1 MSDSQENQACSVLHL
16 EPPSHFLEQFSPVA
30 ARHKLHI
37 VKRSQTINVSNKNT
51 IIRICHILRTG
62 VHCAVKMINT

>member
-16 EPPSHFLEQFSPVA
+16 EPPSHFLEQFSPVV

-37 VKRSQTINVSNKNT
+37 VKRSQTIKYN
-51 IIRICHILRTG
+51 H
-62 VHCAVKMINT
+62 